1 MSKVYNMIIHTII
14 YYLLIKNL
22 LYFYFHSMDIKCRRK
37 RKFKK
42 VAFVFYFNSVNNQ
55 KKIILVI

>member
-42 VAFVFYFNSVNNQ
+42 VTFFFYILIVETIR
-55 KKIILVI
+55 KIILAI